1 MLQVDYE
8 ISRKEGEGND
18 RTFYP
23 DVALKIIE
31 SNAVYLEAPNAK
43 GKSSLLNVLAISLY
57 GHKLDGS
64 DSRISPTLKSNIE
77 YMMQREDQ
85 AFTFDV
91 RFSSKNGAI
100 QLISIKNNPK
110 SNDIVI
116 QEINNGK
123 SRVLPFQVF
132 RDEYYLVYDIPEN
145 PLNRLKEI
153 LIEVDDQQDR
163 YKKKVSGFK
172 EYLEEI
178 KKQLARSRDENAIQD
193 LKLTITSHTMN
204 IEELEANINK
214 VSEEIKIIEPFY
226 ALRGFVQAAKTSA
239 SLTDTIERKGK
250 EIKKFE
256 KSKKRHNTVYSKKK
270 RDLERMI
277 GSVGQ
282 QMTQL
287 SIQLENIFIESGDMK
302 LHVEDFQKIEFYRA
316 IETYKVNPAINKELE
331 YFTTEINRYKERKE
345 VREAARKGEFFED
358 ILKILETYRGID
370 IFIPGTDKNI
380 VELINLIRPEYEKN
394 KEYTDIY
401 MRLNQCNTT
410 ISQIKQTV
418 DSLPR
423 HLDSLKVAFNKQ
435 QEMSETAPEPQEIDN
450 EIERLSEDLEKEL
463 TKTRKYARTA
473 EKYGFKVND
482 MDEITIQKLI
492 QQIVDENNQF
502 LRVFQQDENKISE
515 LLNELSGKII
525 RLSEDKSRVQQMVD
539 QYNQRLS
546 DFENREKHKYD
557 AYVSEIEEISSIVDS
572 LEFDLISYKKLLNS
586 VRNGEKLKDDLG
598 IKYNDQ
604 ISQYLALKIPEFPY
618 IDEFVR
624 PVKIDFI
631 LQKIYMDTGR
641 EIDMKDISTG
651 QAMSMYI
658 QTILNRPSDDKRKLI
673 VIFDEA
679 STMDSNS
686 FQPIKRTLE
695 RLIENNRL
703 IFALFARAIDGDMK
717 ITEIA

>member
-1 MLQVDYE
+1 
-8 ISRKEGEGND
+8 
-18 RTFYP
+18 
-23 DVALKIIE
+23 
-31 SNAVYLEAPNAK
+31 
-43 GKSSLLNVLAISLY
+43 
-57 GHKLDGS
+57 
-64 DSRISPTLKSNIE
+64 
-77 YMMQREDQ
+77 MMQREDQ

-256 KSKKRHNTVYSKKK
+256 KSKKRQNTVYSKKK

-302 LHVEDFQKIEFYRA
+302 LHVEDFQNIEFYRA

-345 VREAARKGEFFED
+345 VRGSREKKGNF
-358 ILKILETYRGID
+358 LKI
-370 IFIPGTDKNI
+370 F
-380 VELINLIRPEYEKN
+380 
-394 KEYTDIY
+394 
-401 MRLNQCNTT
+401 
-410 ISQIKQTV
+410 
-418 DSLPR
+418 
-423 HLDSLKVAFNKQ
+423 
-435 QEMSETAPEPQEIDN
+435 
-450 EIERLSEDLEKEL
+450 
-463 TKTRKYARTA
+463 
-473 EKYGFKVND
+473 
-482 MDEITIQKLI
+482 
-492 QQIVDENNQF
+492 
-502 LRVFQQDENKISE
+502 
-515 LLNELSGKII
+515 
-525 RLSEDKSRVQQMVD
+525 
-539 QYNQRLS
+539 
-546 DFENREKHKYD
+546 
-557 AYVSEIEEISSIVDS
+557 
-572 LEFDLISYKKLLNS
+572 
-586 VRNGEKLKDDLG
+586 
-598 IKYNDQ
+598 
-604 ISQYLALKIPEFPY
+604 
-618 IDEFVR
+618 
-624 PVKIDFI
+624 
-631 LQKIYMDTGR
+631 
-641 EIDMKDISTG
+641 
-651 QAMSMYI
+651 
-658 QTILNRPSDDKRKLI
+658 
-673 VIFDEA
+673 
-679 STMDSNS
+679 
-686 FQPIKRTLE
+686 
-695 RLIENNRL
+695 
-703 IFALFARAIDGDMK
+703 
-717 ITEIA
+717 